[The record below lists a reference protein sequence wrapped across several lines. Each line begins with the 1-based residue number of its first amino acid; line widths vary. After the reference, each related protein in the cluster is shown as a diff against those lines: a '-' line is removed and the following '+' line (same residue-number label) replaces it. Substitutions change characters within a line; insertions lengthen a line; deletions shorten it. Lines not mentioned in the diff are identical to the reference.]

1 MSDNGFEFDD
11 TVEEHDNVQ
20 NNTESNTD
28 GADMPSKVSRNDS
41 SATAESDES
50 HQRAPVEEETIT
62 AENETDKTNENQNTE
77 NKEEAQDN
85 KKESLSDISN
95 PKKNKAPMLNRGL
108 ILAISVGLLLTIFLF
123 VFIGGGKP
131 KPKKKTEEISNAGR
145 VYVPDFDAMAKNNLD
160 TAIDGETA
168 PDIDAD
174 TAFIN
179 DIDDY
184 HEDEVNTETIDAKI
198 MRNANNIGTA
208 PVETTVSVAGNG
220 GGTGKKKPDTRTNV
234 MQKNISGIKGLT
246 KISSSQN
253 QNVGQGQTAQA
264 DDPLAFLS
272 DGQGNLAQRL
282 LQSQGLTGASLMN
295 NQTQTQNE
303 QAFYENNFGG
313 NNQGEF
319 LPSLSLWQGTIVPA
333 VLLTAI
339 DTGLPG
345 SIVARVTRNVYSSLD
360 GKFLLIPQG
369 TLLFAEY
376 NSSVGYAQK
385 RVQIGWT
392 AMIRPDGYYIGLSN
406 MPAIDN
412 QGYSGITGKINTH
425 FWEFIKGL
433 FLVSAISVLD
443 TDINRSAETF
453 TDPYSQNVIGNLQGT
468 YKNINDKIIDKAL
481 NIEPSINVQSGR
493 EINILVNKTLFLPPV
508 PVPEVSNKYV
518 RRK

>member
-11 TVEEHDNVQ
+11 TIEEHDNVQ
-20 NNTESNTD
+20 NNPESNHD

-41 SATAESDES
+41 SATEESAEP
-50 HQRAPVEEETIT
+50 HQRAPVEEETLT
-62 AENETDKTNENQNTE
+62 AENETDETNE
-77 NKEEAQDN
+77 NKEESQD
-85 KKESLSDISN
+85 KKASLADISDV
-95 PKKNKAPMLNRGL
+95 KKNKAPMLNRGL
-108 ILAISVGLLLTIFLF
+108 ILSISVGLLLLIFLF

-131 KPKKKTEEISNAGR
+131 KPKKNTEEISNAGR

-160 TAIDGETA
+160 TATDGETA

-179 DIDDY
+179 DIDDH
-184 HEDEVNTETIDAKI
+184 HENEISTKTIDAKI
-198 MRNANNIGTA
+198 MQNANNIGTA
-208 PVETTVSVAGNG
+208 PVETTANVGGNG
-220 GGTGKKKPDTRTNV
+220 GGTAKKKPDTRANV

-246 KISSSQN
+246 KVSTSQN
-253 QNVGQGQTAQA
+253 QNTEQGLAADPYAFLTNGQA
-264 DDPLAFLS
+264 D
-272 DGQGNLAQRL
+272 LAQRL

-392 AMIRPDGYYIGLSN
+392 AMIRPDGYYISLSN

-412 QGYSGITGKINTH
+412 QGYTGITGKINTH

-443 TDINRSAETF
+443 TDINQSAETF

-468 YKNINDKIIDKAL
+468 YKSINDKIIDKAL